1 MVLQMSHQG
10 EAINLDAFGDAE
22 QGGQTFVRSDD
33 SSPALALELLGLDV
47 EPHSLGNLSSGGLFS
62 SDDLSQS
69 RTNVHLPEKKQK

>member
-47 EPHSLGNLSSGGLFS
+47 EPHSLHNLAS
-62 SDDLSQS
+62 
-69 RTNVHLPEKKQK
+69 